1 MKLKRPRKKIHCR
14 LVQFAWD
21 NYFFCDYVLMFVRK
35 HQRSIN
41 SIWTQ
46 QFILG
51 NRSCKCKFLSFFL
64 EMAPVEPLPEAPN
77 DDMPIV
83 CPMSDFCPLT
93 VSDSIPIH
101 LDLIR
106 IRHRDLLPLSAM
118 TEDETLFRFSD
129 HQIDGVLK
137 ESFLETLRKKRI
149 WSGFRFLHCELIP
162 QFY

>member
-1 MKLKRPRKKIHCR
+1 M
-14 LVQFAWD
+14 A
-21 NYFFCDYVLMFVRK
+21 RK
-35 HQRSIN
+35 HQRPIN

-77 DDMPIV
+77 DGRPIV

-101 LDLIR
+101 LDSIR
-106 IRHRDLLPLSAM
+106 IRQCDLLPLSAM
-118 TEDETLFRFSD
+118 TEDEMLFRFSGN
-129 HQIDGVLK
+129 QIDGVLK
-137 ESFLETLRKKRI
+137 ELFLETLRKKRRS
-149 WSGFRFLHCELIP
+149 SGLRGVHRS
-162 QFY
+162 Q